1 MTKKFNVNVLEWPQM
16 SGSPDGTVMK
26 FDGEYLDEIKT
37 QIFTDSLRSHR
48 WVQMG
53 ENLFNA
59 NGREFSQIRT
69 GSTNDLKARSRTA
82 SLRLTPP
89 RATTAARVHRV
100 RMRGLTDVPASR
112 DP

>member
-53 ENLFNA
+53 TD
-59 NGREFSQIRT
+59 GREFVQR
-69 GSTNDLKARSRTA
+69 KW
-82 SLRLTPP
+82 P
-89 RATTAARVHRV
+89 RIFANPD
-100 RMRGLTDVPASR
+100 GLN
-112 DP
+112 